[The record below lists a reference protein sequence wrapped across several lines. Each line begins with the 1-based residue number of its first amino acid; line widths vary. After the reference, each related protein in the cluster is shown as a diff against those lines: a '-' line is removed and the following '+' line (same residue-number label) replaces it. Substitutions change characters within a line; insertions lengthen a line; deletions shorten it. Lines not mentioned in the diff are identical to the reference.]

1 MKNEKELKVSE
12 KDGKKNEKRKKKEDS
27 LVRSIGNIWVYR
39 RLKEKGNDW

>member
-27 LVRSIGNIWVYR
+27 LVRSIGNI
-39 RLKEKGNDW
+39 